1 MSARSYDL
9 PLQADGSSRFL
20 PWFIGLMVYLAT
32 LTLSLSLILTR

>member
-1 MSARSYDL
+1 MAIRPYDL

-32 LTLSLSLILTR
+32 LTLALS